1 MAYKDSHQEVGNV
14 ATFVENKQTGGEEFY
29 SELQTKAQ
37 EAVASTFKS
46 PLCPIQ
52 YPSQGDFLWNWQNG
66 NNDFNK
72 STYNYINS
80 IVAPG
85 DIKNTAKLGAAG
97 SFPNAYVQ
105 VLNSI
110 SYSLNHAD
118 QGRLDQA
125 TKNASTQGGTVVSD
139 YQTNYGHISEED
151 MKNVKVKTKLDY
163 IVGYIFGSVWS
174 GKEAAGEAP
183 ISYSQMTQARNIKK
197 LLPNRPASS
206 DQVISDVSIYL
217 NIMSPVN
224 ALQDS
229 LQNGSWIITSLKN
242 CTQEPSKKNGGIKT
256 INPNDGVI
264 SDNFNVGYSIN
275 KSKQEISNDLQNK
288 GRTIEINMETHSA
301 SGSEMNV
308 HIEGQAGF
316 SVGSWLK
323 FGVSGG
329 GSYDMSKS
337 EGTSTDCSVSMKWEG
352 YAMIPMSPTAW
363 QQATEEGWY
372 YTDPISQAVANTGK
386 NISGFQFVIKPPF
399 NMGAYANGG
408 NFGLL
413 NNLLIANY
421 PTVEITYKNGN
432 FNKFKESWEQHASGN
447 LTLFGF
453 IKLGS
458 FSEGVYKSSFKEGSD
473 NSSFK
478 VTFSASDA
486 IVSVPE
492 LQQSAY
498 AIGGA
503 ITNPGV

>member
-1 MAYKDSHQEVGNV
+1 MKSSTKEMENV
-14 ATFVENKQTGGEEFY
+14 ATLVANSQTGGDEFY
-29 SELQTKAQ
+29 AELQKKAQ
-37 EAVASTFKS
+37 DAVASIFKS
-46 PLCPIQ
+46 PLYPIQ
-52 YPSQGDFLWNWQNG
+52 YPSQGDFLWNWQNM
-66 NNDFNK
+66 NNDFNE

-80 IVAPG
+80 VVAPG
-85 DIKNTAKLGAAG
+85 DITNTAKLGSPG

-105 VLNSI
+105 ILNSI
-110 SYSLNHAD
+110 MYSLNTKD
-118 QGRLDQA
+118 QGQLDQA

-139 YQTNYGHISEED
+139 YQTCYGNISAEE
-151 MKNVKVKTKLDY
+151 MEKVKVKTKLDY
-163 IVGYIFGSVWS
+163 IIGYIFGSVWS
-174 GKEAAGEAP
+174 GKEAAGESP
-183 ISYSQMTQARNIKK
+183 ISYTQMTEARNLKK

-224 ALQDS
+224 ALQDA
-229 LQNGSWIITSLKN
+229 LQNGSWILTSLKD
-242 CTQEPSKKNGGIKT
+242 CTEFPTKKNGGIKT
-256 INPNDGVI
+256 VNPNTGVI
-264 SDNFNVGYSIN
+264 SDKFNVGYSIN

-288 GRTIEINMETHSA
+288 GRTIEIKMETHSA

-308 HIEGQAGF
+308 HIEGQTGF

-323 FGVSGG
+323 FGISGG
-329 GSYDMSKS
+329 GSYDMSKA

-352 YAMIPMSPTAW
+352 YAMIPMGPAAW
-363 QQATEEGWY
+363 QQATEKGWY
-372 YTDPISQAVANTGK
+372 YADPISQAVANAEK
-386 NISGFQFVIKPPF
+386 DISGFKFVIKPTF
-399 NMGAYANGG
+399 NMDTFKNGG
-408 NFGLL
+408 NFGML

-421 PTVEITYKNGN
+421 PTVEITYQNAN
-432 FNKFKESWEQHASGN
+432 FKKFKESWEEHASGN

-458 FSEGVYKSSFKEGSD
+458 FSQGVYKSSFKESSD

-503 ITNPGV
+503 VTNPGA